1 MIKNL
6 NNIIDEI
13 VGKTSYVKS
22 LRRKRREIRNK
33 VRSINNDIMN
43 VDGED
48 RERLREEK
56 DILLGDI
63 KYIEKRIIEINNSIE
78 LMKLD
83 ALDIQKKIM
92 RIDSRIKQ
100 LENKV

>member
-1 MIKNL
+1 M
-6 NNIIDEI
+6 
-13 VGKTSYVKS
+13 
-22 LRRKRREIRNK
+22 RKRREIRNR
-33 VRSINNDIMN
+33 VRNINNDIMN
-43 VDGED
+43 VDGER
-48 RERLREEK
+48 REKLREEK

-92 RIDSRIKQ
+92 KIDSRIKQ